1 MVSWPY
7 VCRHITE
14 CSYPPPP
21 LPRCELLCSDVL
33 ISYYRAPS
41 CTNRRSLSY
50 QSHSIWHSGTDLIS
64 QHLILTSV
72 TASRTDLAASRAI
85 DSHHVSHQSPQHLVP
100 ISQHLAPISQHLV
113 PRCESRSRTDL
124 PPSGPISRHHLHRS
138 CSSTILQHFYRQ
150 VAEQASAVIA
160 AATATAAASVGSL
173 AGAAV
178 ACGDGCKL
186 CFLAP
191 RNMKL
196 KTIPCVLA

>member
-1 MVSWPY
+1 MRGF
-7 VCRHITE
+7 VCHASS
-14 CSYPPPP
+14 C
-21 LPRCELLCSDVL
+21 
-33 ISYYRAPS
+33 ISCYRLAP
-41 CTNRRSLSY
+41 CLAP
-50 QSHSIWHSGTDLIS
+50 IPA
-64 QHLILTSV
+64 
-72 TASRTDLAASRAI
+72 ASRTNLAAFGTDLAASCAT
-85 DSHHVSHQSPQHLVP
+85 VP
-100 ISQHLAPISQHLV
+100 ISHNLVQTFHHLD
-113 PRCESRSRTDL
+113 RSRGT
-124 PPSGPISRHHLHRS
+124 ISYRS

-196 KTIPCVLA
+196 KTTPCVLAYMYQHTLAVVGAPQPMGPQPWGNCTSTAHCLFCFAIDHQIRGQVPCLQA

>member
-1 MVSWPY
+1 M
-7 VCRHITE
+7 
-14 CSYPPPP
+14 
-21 LPRCELLCSDVL
+21 
-33 ISYYRAPS
+33 
-41 CTNRRSLSY
+41 
-50 QSHSIWHSGTDLIS
+50 
-64 QHLILTSV
+64 
-72 TASRTDLAASRAI
+72 
-85 DSHHVSHQSPQHLVP
+85 HQSPQHLVP
-100 ISQHLAPISQHLV
+100 TSQHLAFWHRSHLAA
-113 PRCESRSRTDL
+113 SRADLAPSRADLATWTDLVAPSRTDLTPSRTDLAAFGTDLAASCAIGANLRRTISRTDL

>member
-1 MVSWPY
+1 MCL
-7 VCRHITE
+7 CRLREPT
-14 CSYPPPP
+14 
-21 LPRCELLCSDVL
+21 
-33 ISYYRAPS
+33 
-41 CTNRRSLSY
+41 
-50 QSHSIWHSGTDLIS
+50 HSTRTDL
-64 QHLILTSV
+64 TP
-72 TASRTDLAASRAI
+72 SRTDLAASRAI
-85 DSHHVSHQSPQHLVP
+85 SH
-100 ISQHLAPISQHLV
+100 HLAPIAAA
-113 PRCESRSRTDL
+113 SRTNLAHRSRSILCHWCQSRTMSRTDL